1 MHPPL
6 ETALRREIT
15 SFHVEFLYVILPLSY
30 IFLTHFFNLPR
41 STYSLNI
48 YIYTRKHFS
57 LAHIRHSYLDL
68 SDRRVEFTAA
78 YWIRVNAGNRSLADD
93 AWPQKKKKKGEG
105 EEEKKGGR
113 KCNSGE
119 KKEKWGNSRVC
130 DRFHYEIVGRK
141 LL

>member
-1 MHPPL
+1 M
-6 ETALRREIT
+6 
-15 SFHVEFLYVILPLSY
+15 
-30 IFLTHFFNLPR
+30 
-41 STYSLNI
+41 
-48 YIYTRKHFS
+48 
-57 LAHIRHSYLDL
+57 
-68 SDRRVEFTAA
+68 
-78 YWIRVNAGNRSLADD
+78 NAGNRSLADD